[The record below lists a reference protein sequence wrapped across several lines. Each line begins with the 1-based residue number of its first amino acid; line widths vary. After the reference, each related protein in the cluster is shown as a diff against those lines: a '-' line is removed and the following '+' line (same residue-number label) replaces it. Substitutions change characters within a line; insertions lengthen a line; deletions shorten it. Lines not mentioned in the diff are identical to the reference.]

1 MYPNEP
7 DARFGIDYYINN
19 HIPFIKEKMGSS
31 CVDITLDRGISGRP
45 GTPAAYLLICNIF
58 SNSIEEFL
66 AGFGPVVAELDA
78 DVPNFTDL
86 TATIQISEVIIG
98 EKDRDNIH

>member
-7 DARFGIDYYINN
+7 GARFDIDYYISS
-19 HIPFIKEKMGSS
+19 HIPFIKEKMGNS
-31 CVDITLDRGISGRP
+31 CQEITLDKGVSGRP
-45 GTPAAYLLICNIF
+45 GTPPAYSVICNIF
-58 SNSIEEFL
+58 SPSMEEFL

-86 TATIQISEVIIG
+86 TATIQISDVVYEG
-98 EKDRDNIH
+98 LSKLK

>member
-7 DARFGIDYYINN
+7 GARFDIEYYIHR
-19 HIPFIKEKMGSS
+19 HIPFIKEKMGDS
-31 CVDITLDRGISGRP
+31 CLEITLDKGISGRP
-45 GTPAAYLLICNIF
+45 GTPAPYTVVCNIF
-58 SNSIEEFL
+58 SSSMEVFL

-86 TATIQISEVIIG
+86 AATIQISDVVFEG
-98 EKDRDNIH
+98 LNK